1 MEKLDSKFENVMIV
15 DDNTIDL
22 YITKRLIIKNNFG
35 KKVLEYA
42 AADEALKYLQNH
54 QESPLML
61 PHVIFLD
68 IYMPVMSGFEFM
80 VVYDKLPSTFKNNC
94 KVFIT
99 SSSIDEN
106 DITQSNTNKNIT
118 AFREKPITKEFLN
131 SINAN

>member
-1 MEKLDSKFENVMIV
+1 MENLEPKFENVMIV
-15 DDNTIDL
+15 DDNIIDL

-42 AADEALKYLQNH
+42 AADEALKYLQDH
-54 QESPLML
+54 QESMLML
-61 PHVIFLD
+61 PQVIFLD
-68 IYMPVMSGFEFM
+68 IYMPIMSGFEFM
-80 VVYDKLPSTFKNNC
+80 VVYDKLPNAFKNNC

-99 SSSIDEN
+99 STSIDEN
-106 DITQSNTNKNIT
+106 DIARSDANKNIT

>member
-94 KVFIT
+94 KVFII

-131 SINAN
+131 SINSN

>member
-1 MEKLDSKFENVMIV
+1 MEKIEPKFENVMIV
-15 DDNTIDL
+15 DDNIIDL

-35 KKVLEYA
+35 KKVLEYT
-42 AADEALKYLQNH
+42 AADEAIKYLQDH
-54 QESPLML
+54 QESMIML
-61 PHVIFLD
+61 PQVIFLD

-80 VVYDKLPSTFKNNC
+80 LVFDKLPSAFKNNC

-106 DITQSNTNKNIT
+106 DIARSDSDKNIT

-131 SINAN
+131 SINTN